1 MLAPSVNIFLLGGLL
16 LASFV
21 LGLILRGFPTRSLR
35 HKIAELEAEVRS
47 NHADILEMQK
57 ERVLLEQKFID
68 TLSEIPVIPMK
79 GVKEKDDKNSDAV
92 ADITLRKKLLTK
104 QSADK

>member
-1 MLAPSVNIFLLGGLL
+1 MLALSVNIFLLGGLL
-16 LASFV
+16 IASFII
-21 LGLILRGFPTRSLR
+21 GLILRGSPTKSLR
-35 HKIAELEAEVRS
+35 KKIAELEGEVRS

-57 ERVLLEQKFID
+57 ERVLLEQKLID

-79 GVKEKDDKNSDAV
+79 GVKEKDEKNSDAV
-92 ADITLRKKLLTK
+92 TDMSLRKKLLTK